1 MGGFDFVGFAVVATA
16 IVDEI
21 LHRLRITIFSSALRS
36 PSSSGK
42 NISDYLN
49 IQYK

>member
-1 MGGFDFVGFAVVATA
+1 VGGLDLEGLAIVAAA

-21 LHRLRITIFSSALRS
+21 LNRGKITIFSSALRS

-42 NISDYLN
+42 NIRDYLN
-49 IQYK
+49 IEYN